1 MPPSRSGD
9 DRRSCIPISRHET
22 AVPSS
27 AAARNKIES
36 PAFAAADPTVLTA
49 ADSAIAAG
57 RDQLIALSHAIHA
70 EPELAFEEFRS
81 VEKTIEPL
89 REHGF
94 RIDKGI
100 ADLPT
105 AFSAEYGSGDLVVGL
120 FAEYDALPEI
130 GHACGHNI
138 IAAAT
143 VGAAL
148 GLAAV
153 ADACGLT
160 VKVFGT
166 PAEESGGG
174 KVLMLDRGVF
184 DDLAMALMVHPGPE
198 DIAGARSL
206 ALADLSVTFQGRE
219 SHASAAPEYGR
230 NALDAVTVAQVAL
243 GLLRQH
249 LLPGQQLH
257 GIVGSGGVAPNIV
270 PGHAELLYYLRAG
283 DSATLDDLM
292 QRASACF
299 EAGALATGCTHDI
312 RKLAPTYTELT
323 PDSALLSAYREQILE
338 LGRAPIA
345 PELEAARPLGS
356 TDMGN
361 VTNVIAGIHP
371 VIGIDAGGAVTH
383 QPAFAA
389 AAVNASADRAV
400 LDGATALARTAITI
414 AGDQFH
420 RDRLSERV
428 LQRQFQRRQEDIR

>member
-1 MPPSRSGD
+1 MPPARSGD
-9 DRRSCIPISRHET
+9 DRRSSASSGRHDAFVPALT
-22 AVPSS
+22 AVPTPD
-27 AAARNKIES
+27 AALADR
-36 PAFAAADPTVLTA
+36 FAVADA
-49 ADSAIAAG
+49 AIAEARAG
-57 RDQLIALSHAIHA
+57 LLALSHSIHA

-81 VEKTIEPL
+81 VAKTIEPL
-89 REHGF
+89 RERGF
-94 RIDKGI
+94 RIETGV

-105 AFSAEYGSGDLVVGL
+105 AFTAEFGHGDLVVGIC
-120 FAEYDALPEI
+120 AEYDALPEI

-138 IAAAT
+138 IAAAA

-148 GLAAV
+148 GLAEV
-153 ADACGLT
+153 ADACGIT
-160 VKVFGT
+160 VKLLGT

-184 DDLAMALMVHPGPE
+184 DDLAMAMMIHPGPE
-198 DIAGARSL
+198 DIVGARSL
-206 ALADLSVTFQGRE
+206 ALADLSVSYSGHE
-219 SHASAAPEYGR
+219 AHASAAPHHGR
-230 NALDAVTVAQVAL
+230 NAGDAVTIAQVAL

-257 GIVGSGGVAPNIV
+257 GIVASGGIAPNIV
-270 PGHAELLYYLRAG
+270 PGHAELLYYLRAV
-283 DSATLDDLM
+283 DSAALDDLM

-299 EAGALATGCTHDI
+299 EAGALATGCTHEI

-323 PDSALLSAYREQILE
+323 PDSALLCAYREQIRE
-338 LGRAPIA
+338 LGREPLA

-389 AAVNASADRAV
+389 AAVNASADLAV
-400 LDGATALARTAITI
+400 IDGATALARTAIQI
-414 AGDQFH
+414 AGDEFH

-428 LQRQFQRRQEDIR
+428 SQRQFQRQEDIR

>member
-1 MPPSRSGD
+1 MSPSRNGD
-9 DRRSCIPISRHET
+9 DRRSCVPIGRHET
-22 AVPSS
+22 SVSSSHPAVAS
-27 AAARNKIES
+27 AD
-36 PAFAAADPTVLTA
+36 PVQLAAADA
-49 ADSAIAAG
+49 AIAG
-57 RDQLIALSHAIHA
+57 YRDQLIALSHDIHA

-81 VEKTIEPL
+81 VAKTIEPL
-89 REHGF
+89 RERGF
-94 RIDKGI
+94 RIETGV
-100 ADLPT
+100 AELPT
-105 AFSAEYGSGDLVVGL
+105 AFTAEYGSGDLVVGIC
-120 FAEYDALPEI
+120 AEYDALPEI

-138 IAAAT
+138 IAASA

-153 ADACGLT
+153 ADACGIT
-160 VKVFGT
+160 VKVLGT

-184 DDLAMALMVHPGPE
+184 DDLAMAMMVHPGPE
-198 DIAGARSL
+198 DIVGAHSL
-206 ALADLSVTFQGRE
+206 ALADLSVVFHGRE
-219 SHASAAPEYGR
+219 SHASAAPQYGR
-230 NALDAVTVAQVAL
+230 NALDALTITQVAL

-270 PGHAELLYYLRAG
+270 PGHAELLYYLRAV

-299 EAGALATGCTHDI
+299 EAGALATGCTHEI

-323 PDSALLSAYREQILE
+323 PDSALLCAYREQITA
-338 LGRAPIA
+338 LGREPIA
-345 PELEAARPLGS
+345 PEFEAARPLGS

-400 LDGATALARTAITI
+400 LDGATALARTAIHI
-414 AGDQFH
+414 AGDKMH

-428 LQRQFQRRQEDIR
+428 SQRQFQRQEDIR

>member
-1 MPPSRSGD
+1 MPPSPD
-9 DRRSCIPISRHET
+9 AT
-22 AVPSS
+22 V
-27 AAARNKIES
+27 
-36 PAFAAADPTVLTA
+36 FAAV
-49 ADSAIAAG
+49 DSAIAVA
-57 RDQLIALSHAIHA
+57 RDQLIALSHSIHA
-70 EPELAFEEFRS
+70 EPELAFQEFRS
-81 VEKTIEPL
+81 VEKTMEPL
-89 REHGF
+89 RERGF
-94 RIDKGI
+94 HIEKAV

-105 AFSAEYGSGDLVVGL
+105 AFSAEYGNGDLVVGI

-138 IAAAT
+138 IAASA

-148 GLAAV
+148 GLASV

-160 VKVFGT
+160 VKLFGT

-174 KVLMLDRGVF
+174 KVIMLDHGVF
-184 DDLAMALMVHPGPE
+184 DDLAMALMIHPGPE
-198 DIAGARSL
+198 DIAGAHSL
-206 ALADLSVTFQGRE
+206 ALADLSVVYRGRE

-230 NALDAVTVAQVAL
+230 NAGDAVTIAQVAL

-270 PGHAELLYYLRAG
+270 PGHAELLYYLRAV
-283 DSATLDDLM
+283 DSAALEDLM
-292 QRASACF
+292 RRASACF
-299 EAGALATGCTHDI
+299 EAGALATGCTQEI

-323 PDSALLSAYREQILE
+323 PDSALLCAYREQIRE
-338 LGRAPIA
+338 LGREPIA
-345 PELEAARPLGS
+345 PELEAQRPLGS

-389 AAVNASADRAV
+389 AAVNPSADRAV
-400 LDGATALARTAITI
+400 IDGATALARTAITI

-428 LQRQFQRRQEDIR
+428 IQRQFQRQEDIR

>member
-1 MPPSRSGD
+1 M
-9 DRRSCIPISRHET
+9 
-22 AVPSS
+22 
-27 AAARNKIES
+27 
-36 PAFAAADPTVLTA
+36 LTA

-94 RIDKGI
+94 RIEKGI

>member
-1 MPPSRSGD
+1 MPAL
-9 DRRSCIPISRHET
+9 T
-22 AVPSS
+22 AVPTPAAAYADRFAAVDAAI
-27 AAARNKIES
+27 AAARERLL
-36 PAFAAADPTVLTA
+36 D
-49 ADSAIAAG
+49 
-57 RDQLIALSHAIHA
+57 LSHSIHA

-81 VEKTIEPL
+81 VAKTIEPL
-89 REHGF
+89 RERGF
-94 RIDKGI
+94 RVETGV

-105 AFSAEYGSGDLVVGL
+105 AFTAEFGHGDLVVGIC
-120 FAEYDALPEI
+120 AEYDALPEI

-138 IAAAT
+138 IAAAA

-148 GLAAV
+148 GLAEV
-153 ADACGLT
+153 ADACGIT
-160 VKVFGT
+160 VKLLGT

-184 DDLAMALMVHPGPE
+184 DDLAMAMMIHPGPE
-198 DIAGARSL
+198 DIVGARSL
-206 ALADLSVTFQGRE
+206 ALADLSVSYSGRE
-219 SHASAAPEYGR
+219 AHASAAPQHGR
-230 NALDAVTVAQVAL
+230 NAGDAVTVAQVAL

-257 GIVGSGGVAPNIV
+257 GIVATGGIAPNIV
-270 PGHAELLYYLRAG
+270 PGHAELLYYLRAV
-283 DSATLDDLM
+283 DSAALDDLM

-299 EAGALATGCTHDI
+299 EAGALATGCTHEI

-323 PDSALLSAYREQILE
+323 PDSALLCAYREQIRE
-338 LGRAPIA
+338 LGREPIA

-389 AAVNASADRAV
+389 AAVNASADLAV
-400 LDGATALARTAITI
+400 IDGATALARTAIQI
-414 AGDQFH
+414 AGDEFH

-428 LQRQFQRRQEDIR
+428 SQRQFQRQEDIR